1 MPHHQGGESSE
12 REEEMHKDQM
22 LIALGNEIDL
32 EQWRA
37 RELGCAKGLPLRHG
51 LHQMDGGAAGAVRL
65 SKYQSGTT
73 GPLPC
78 LARGIV
84 GVGGA
89 AGVVSALLW
98 EAVS

>member
-37 RELGCAKGLPLRHG
+37 RELGALKVYRFATACIRWTALR
-51 LHQMDGGAAGAVRL
+51 QV
-65 SKYQSGTT
+65 
-73 GPLPC
+73 P
-78 LARGIV
+78 
-84 GVGGA
+84 
-89 AGVVSALLW
+89 
-98 EAVS
+98 

>member
-1 MPHHQGGESSE
+1 
-12 REEEMHKDQM
+12 MHKAQV
-22 LIALGNEIDL
+22 LIALGNEIDP
-32 EQWRA
+32 EQRRA

-51 LHQMDGGAAGAVRL
+51 LHQMDGAAAGGVRL
-65 SKYQSGTT
+65 SKYQRGTT
-73 GPLPC
+73 GPLLC